1 MVKKIQVS
9 THHIPP
15 THILALF
22 KLHGPFPDENFKT
35 EGGESSS
42 AAIINSG
49 EGTINSIVGTPTTSG
64 TGNIV
69 YLDNGQ
75 PGKVSIKT
83 VPTQNPNLRT
93 GQGKIFQTSIFS
105 IPYHHFMISPKMM
118 IRLFPIILDIYLCS
132 YKNTIVSRRLILLSS
147 GDIWNAYANSEPKTW

>member
-1 MVKKIQVS
+1 MKS
-9 THHIPP
+9 N
-15 THILALF
+15 
-22 KLHGPFPDENFKT
+22 GPNSHSKFKT

-42 AAIINSG
+42 AAILNSG

-93 GQGKIFQTSIFS
+93 GQGKIQAFS
-105 IPYHHFMISPKMM
+105 IPFRHFISISKMM
-118 IRLFPIILDIYLCS
+118 IRSFSIYGLH
-132 YKNTIVSRRLILLSS
+132 LSLQL
-147 GDIWNAYANSEPKTW
+147 

>member
-9 THHIPP
+9 THHASP
-15 THILALF
+15 THTLSLL
-22 KLHGPFPDENFKT
+22 KLHRPYRDENFKT

-93 GQGKIFQTSIFS
+93 GQGKIFQTSNFQ
-105 IPYHHFMISPKMM
+105 
-118 IRLFPIILDIYLCS
+118 FPIIILS
-132 YKNTIVSRRLILLSS
+132 FRL
-147 GDIWNAYANSEPKTW
+147 K

>member
-1 MVKKIQVS
+1 MHPCS
-9 THHIPP
+9 TN
-15 THILALF
+15 
-22 KLHGPFPDENFKT
+22 GPYPYEKFQT

-93 GQGKIFQTSIFS
+93 GQGTIFQTSIFFNS
-105 IPYHHFMISPKMM
+105 LSSFYFSSKMM
-118 IRLFPIILDIYLCS
+118 IRAFPIYRDIYLYS

>member
-1 MVKKIQVS
+1 MNSSGLNPNSK
-9 THHIPP
+9 
-15 THILALF
+15 
-22 KLHGPFPDENFKT
+22 FKT

-42 AAIINSG
+42 AAILNSG

-93 GQGKIFQTSIFS
+93 GQGKILEAFS
-105 IPYHHFMISPKMM
+105 NPFHHFIFIPKMM
-118 IRLFPIILDIYLCS
+118 IRSFSIY
-132 YKNTIVSRRLILLSS
+132 RLHLSLQL
-147 GDIWNAYANSEPKTW
+147 

>member
-9 THHIPP
+9 TP
-15 THILALF
+15 THTLALPN
-22 KLHGPFPDENFKT
+22 LYGPCPYEKFKT

-93 GQGKIFQTSIFS
+93 GQGKIFETSIFS
-105 IPYHHFMISPKMM
+105 IPYHHFIFHLK
-118 IRLFPIILDIYLCS
+118 
-132 YKNTIVSRRLILLSS
+132 
-147 GDIWNAYANSEPKTW
+147 